1 MLKFIASDVEG
12 AKAKARR
19 AFGDKAV
26 VIAVRELPSGDVE
39 ITASDKA
46 APSAPEPVPAATF
59 AGAARDAVD
68 EGPFKASAGARLNEN
83 MESRFAED
91 ALTKL
96 SGSLT
101 GGSTM
106 RRAIDLSNDGEKS
119 LASLLSV
126 HGIGATL
133 MGALVDGARNAK
145 INDDLHRLECA
156 FASVFSFAPINFS
169 PTGPI
174 MLVGPTG
181 AGKTSSGAKLAASA
195 ADQNIKSFMMTADVG
210 RAGAIEQIKSYG
222 EALGADYF
230 IVESPLD
237 VQQIIKTHKPTGA
250 VILDTPGV
258 SPYDGGDV
266 AALSSFREAC
276 SAEPVLVL
284 PAGGDAEEYVEWAL
298 AFREIGVRRC
308 IVTKFDATRRIGAAL
323 RAVHEADL
331 SLAHFSETP
340 FISEGLVDA
349 SAEFLARRFIA
360 SRPGRITT

>member
-1 MLKFIASDVEG
+1 MMKFIASDVDA

-19 AFGDKAV
+19 AFGTKAV
-26 VIAVRELPSGDVE
+26 VLSVRELPSGDVE

-46 APSAPEPVPAATF
+46 APSAPEPVPAATY
-59 AGAARDAVD
+59 AGAARDAID

-91 ALTKL
+91 AFSKL

-101 GGSTM
+101 GGSV
-106 RRAIDLSNDGEKS
+106 RRPIDLSNDGEKS
-119 LASLLSV
+119 LASMLST
-126 HGIGATL
+126 HGIGANL
-133 MGALVDGARNAK
+133 MAALVDGARNAK
-145 INDDLHRLECA
+145 INDDLHRLESA
-156 FASVFSFAPINFS
+156 FATVFSFAPISFS

-181 AGKTSSGAKLAASA
+181 AGKTSSGAKLAATA
-195 ADQNIKSFMMTADVG
+195 AEHNVKSFMMTADVG

-222 EALGADYF
+222 EALGAEYF

-237 VQQIIKTHKPTGA
+237 VQRIFKTHKPGGA

-276 SAEPVLVL
+276 NAEPVLVL
-284 PAGGDAEEYVEWAL
+284 PAGGDAEEYVEWAI

-323 RAVHEADL
+323 RAVYEADL

-340 FISEGLVDA
+340 FISEGLVNA